1 MFRNRKEYIYKKHL
15 QDLRNIFY
23 NHRIQKGENMKKLSL
38 LSALF
43 GMAFMGAAS
52 AADVTIYYS
61 PSCPHCH
68 HARDF
73 ISNTLVYEY
82 PELKVTMV
90 NVMEPANRPM
100 FEEALKKCE
109 FESGGVPVL
118 VIGDKCEQGYA
129 DFMQDTLRGHVEVD
143 LTDAQKAT
151 AAENKKAMEK
161 DAEKFKSEHADR
173 ANAIVEHVASA
184 ETQDSQ
190 KKNSEPSTIWFWALL
205 IALVAGLGFVL
216 VRKDNK

>member
-1 MFRNRKEYIYKKHL
+1 
-15 QDLRNIFY
+15 
-23 NHRIQKGENMKKLSL
+23 MKKLSFL
-38 LSALF
+38 FALF
-43 GMAFMGAAS
+43 GLMIFGRAM
-52 AADVTIYYS
+52 AADMTIYYS

-73 ISNTLVYEY
+73 VSNTLVYEY

-90 NVMEPANRPM
+90 NVMESANRPM
-100 FEEALKKCE
+100 FEAALKKCG

-129 DFMQDTLRGHVEVD
+129 DFMQDTLRESVAVD
-143 LTDAQKAT
+143 LSDEQKAT

-161 DAEKFKSEHADR
+161 DAEKFKSEHSER
-173 ANAIVEHVASA
+173 ASAIVEHVASA
-184 ETQDSQ
+184 ETETAE
-190 KKNSEPSTIWFWALL
+190 KKTNNEPSTIWFWGLL
-205 IALVAGLGFVL
+205 IVLVAGLGFVL

>member
-1 MFRNRKEYIYKKHL
+1 
-15 QDLRNIFY
+15 
-23 NHRIQKGENMKKLSL
+23 MKKLSFL
-38 LSALF
+38 FALF
-43 GMAFMGAAS
+43 GLMIAGAAS
-52 AADVTIYYS
+52 AADITVYYS

-73 ISNTLVYEY
+73 ISNTLIYEY

-90 NVMEPANRPM
+90 NVTDAANRSK

-129 DFMQDTLRGHVEVD
+129 DFMQDSLRESVAVD
-143 LTDAQKAT
+143 LSDEQKAV
-151 AAENKKAMEK
+151 AAENKKAMET
-161 DAEKFKSEHADR
+161 DAEKFKSEHAER
-173 ANAIVEHVASA
+173 ANAIVEYVATA
-184 ETQDSQ
+184 ETETSE
-190 KKNSEPSTIWFWALL
+190 KKNNNEPSTIWFWGLL
-205 IALVAGLGFVL
+205 VILVAGLGFVL

>member
-1 MFRNRKEYIYKKHL
+1 
-15 QDLRNIFY
+15 
-23 NHRIQKGENMKKLSL
+23 MKKLSFL
-38 LSALF
+38 FALF
-43 GMAFMGAAS
+43 SLMIFGRAM
-52 AADVTIYYS
+52 AADMTIYYS

-73 ISNTLVYEY
+73 VSNTLIYEY

-90 NVMEPANRPM
+90 NVMESANRPA
-100 FEEALKKCE
+100 FEEALKKCG

-129 DFMQDTLRGHVEVD
+129 DFMQDSLRESIEVD
-143 LTDAQKAT
+143 LSDEQKAT

-161 DAEKFKSEHADR
+161 DAEKFKSEHSER
-173 ANAIVEHVASA
+173 ASAIVEYVASA
-184 ETQDSQ
+184 ETETAE
-190 KKNSEPSTIWFWALL
+190 KKTNNEPSTIWFWGLL
-205 IALVAGLGFVL
+205 IVLVAGLGFVL

>member
-1 MFRNRKEYIYKKHL
+1 
-15 QDLRNIFY
+15 
-23 NHRIQKGENMKKLSL
+23 MKKLSFL
-38 LSALF
+38 FALF
-43 GMAFMGAAS
+43 GLMIVGAAS
-52 AADVTIYYS
+52 AADITVYYS

-90 NVMEPANRPM
+90 NVADSANM
-100 FEEALKKCE
+100 SQFQDALKKCE

-129 DFMQDTLRGHVEVD
+129 DFMQDSLRASVEVD
-143 LTDAQKAT
+143 LTDEQKA
-151 AAENKKAMEK
+151 AAAANKKAMES
-161 DAEKFKSEHADR
+161 DAEKFKTEHADR
-173 ANAIVEHVASA
+173 ANAIVEYVATTQTA
-184 ETQDSQ
+184 E
-190 KKNSEPSTIWFWALL
+190 KKTNDGNSTVWFWALL
-205 IALVAGLGFVL
+205 VVLVAGLGFVL

>member
-1 MFRNRKEYIYKKHL
+1 
-15 QDLRNIFY
+15 
-23 NHRIQKGENMKKLSL
+23 MKKLSFL
-38 LSALF
+38 FALF
-43 GMAFMGAAS
+43 GLMIVGAAS
-52 AADVTIYYS
+52 AADITVYYS

-73 ISNTLVYEY
+73 ISNTLIYEY

-90 NVMEPANRPM
+90 NVTDAANRSK

-129 DFMQDTLRGHVEVD
+129 DFMQDSLRESVAVD
-143 LTDAQKAT
+143 LSDEQKAV
-151 AAENKKAMEK
+151 AAENKKAMET
-161 DAEKFKSEHADR
+161 DAEKFKSEHAER
-173 ANAIVEHVASA
+173 ANAIVEYVATA
-184 ETQDSQ
+184 ETVE
-190 KKNSEPSTIWFWALL
+190 KKNNNEPSTIWFWGLL
-205 IALVAGLGFVL
+205 VILVAGLGFVL